1 MKLPWTAVYDG
12 VWKNGD
18 GKTHGG
24 EKHLDSQ
31 GERGCTAKIMYLK
44 VAR

>member
-1 MKLPWTAVYDG
+1 MKLSWTAVYDG

-24 EKHLDSQ
+24 EKHLIHK
-31 GERGCTAKIMYLK
+31 AKKEALLK
-44 VAR
+44 